1 MADVYLTQ
9 SLCMNQNRQGGIIG
23 LKGTLIGRRIEIQ
36 NNVEVVLGRDP
47 DQVDVVIHGSKVSRM
62 HCGIRFNYHGN
73 DYTVCDYSSN
83 GTFIGEEKVLLHKE
97 KKRVPPGTILILGN
111 EENVIQLN

>member
-1 MADVYLTQ
+1 MADVYLTR
-9 SLCMNQNRQGGIIG
+9 SLCMNQERQGGIIG
-23 LKGTLIGRRIEIQ
+23 LKGNLIGRRIEIQ
-36 NNVEVVLGRDP
+36 NNVEVILGRDSAQA
-47 DQVDVVIHGSKVSRM
+47 DIVLYGSKVSRI

-83 GTFIGEEKVLLHKE
+83 GTFIGEDRVLLHKE
-97 KKRVPPGTILILGN
+97 KRRVPPGTILILGN